1 MQEWVTKVLLPY
13 AERQIA
19 SLGLRSDSSIVLLL
33 DVWSVH
39 KGEPFRRFLR
49 THHPRIHLIFIPANC
64 TSKLQVADVA
74 LQRPFK
80 SSISRS
86 FDDWATS
93 MLHQQI
99 TSGAEVSLKA
109 SFGMPV
115 IKPLL
120 LQWCVASWEE
130 LRQRKVLIL
139 QGWGQC
145 VTLLYDVHD
154 PEKRM
159 QAVRDVADERLEL
172 VPEPLQ
178 EEEEA
183 LAQDEEDL
191 QEDYDS
197 DSCSNEEPA
206 SPQLN
211 STDEQADELDP
222 SLPVAEGQRRST
234 RACKPVVVAAGSYM
248 ISSQQIAFSGDSEA

>member
-1 MQEWVTKVLLPY
+1 MDQTGLNLVPAAAWTYDKNGTTSVSSIGAEDKRQITACIASSLSGKLLPLQLIFTGTSNRCHPAATPASTAAGVHITHSANHWSSLETMQEWVTKVLLPY

-19 SLGLRSDSSIVLLL
+19 LLGLRSDSPIVLLL

-130 LRQRKVLIL
+130 LR
-139 QGWGQC
+139 
-145 VTLLYDVHD
+145 
-154 PEKRM
+154 
-159 QAVRDVADERLEL
+159 
-172 VPEPLQ
+172 
-178 EEEEA
+178 
-183 LAQDEEDL
+183 
-191 QEDYDS
+191 
-197 DSCSNEEPA
+197 
-206 SPQLN
+206 
-211 STDEQADELDP
+211 
-222 SLPVAEGQRRST
+222 
-234 RACKPVVVAAGSYM
+234 
-248 ISSQQIAFSGDSEA
+248 